1 MNREYLPPS
10 IGPELGRQALDAA
23 ADRNLYARGTRAP
36 TLFEIDGIPV
46 ASLVEQFGSPLF
58 VFSEHGLREKARRM
72 REAFRSR
79 YEDTDFAWSYKT
91 NYLNAVCQVF
101 HQEGWTAEVVS
112 DFEYEKA
119 RKLGIPGKDIIFNGP
134 YKARSILEL
143 AISEGALIQIDNWD
157 ELGLIEELTRH
168 LRKPLDIG
176 IRVWLD
182 AGIRPVWS
190 KFGFAIEN
198 GEAGRAAERILKNPH
213 LRLHTLHTHIGTY
226 ILDPNAYG
234 VAATKLVALREQ
246 IFVEHQHLVPCL
258 NLGGGFPSQ
267 SLLHGMEG
275 PAERVIAPIEAYAD
289 AITEVLNR
297 LPAKKR
303 PQLRLESGRHL
314 VDNAGYL
321 LTSVVAIKGVRDP
334 LAISS
339 DLTGRD
345 YKEQTLLG
353 EDARASYVLD
363 AGVNLLYT
371 AAWYQIDALPSR
383 SINAPLSTA
392 RLYGPLCMAIDVV
405 RYRIDLPPLNVG
417 EVITLYPVGAYNL
430 AQSMQFIAYRPAVVM
445 IGANG
450 KPEIIRTREVLDDVQ
465 RPERLPAHLDK
476 KP

>member
-1 MNREYLPPS
+1 MNRDYLPPS

-79 YEDTDFAWSYKT
+79 YKDTNFAWSYKT

-134 YKARSILEL
+134 YKSRSILEL

-157 ELGLIEELTRH
+157 ELGVIEELTRH

-213 LRLHTLHTHIGTY
+213 LRLHTFHTHIGTY
-226 ILDPNAYG
+226 ILDPNAYR

-246 IFVEHQHLVPCL
+246 IFVEHQHLVSCL

-275 PAERVIAPIEAYAD
+275 PAERVI
-289 AITEVLNR
+289 
-297 LPAKKR
+297 
-303 PQLRLESGRHL
+303 
-314 VDNAGYL
+314 
-321 LTSVVAIKGVRDP
+321 
-334 LAISS
+334 
-339 DLTGRD
+339 
-345 YKEQTLLG
+345 
-353 EDARASYVLD
+353 
-363 AGVNLLYT
+363 
-371 AAWYQIDALPSR
+371 
-383 SINAPLSTA
+383 
-392 RLYGPLCMAIDVV
+392 
-405 RYRIDLPPLNVG
+405 PPL
-417 EVITLYPVGAYNL
+417 
-430 AQSMQFIAYRPAVVM
+430 
-445 IGANG
+445 
-450 KPEIIRTREVLDDVQ
+450 KRTPMRSP
-465 RPERLPAHLDK
+465 RS
-476 KP
+476 